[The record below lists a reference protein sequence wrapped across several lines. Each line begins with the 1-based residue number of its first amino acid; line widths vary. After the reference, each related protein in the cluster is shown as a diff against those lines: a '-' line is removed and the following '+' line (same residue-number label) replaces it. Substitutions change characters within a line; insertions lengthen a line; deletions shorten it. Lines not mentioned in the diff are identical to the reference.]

1 MFTTF
6 NVLLLQMQLASV
18 GGRPLMQS
26 SMGGQGQVVPPI
38 KITNTS
44 KAPPGKV
51 AIPNISAGEMFQRNQ
66 PKNKSLTT
74 QPKGIF
80 CNWWGWW

>member
-1 MFTTF
+1 
-6 NVLLLQMQLASV
+6 LQLSSV

-26 SMGGQGQVVPPI
+26 SMGAQGSVVPTI
-38 KITNTS
+38 KLTNQN

-51 AIPNISAGEMFQRNQ
+51 AIPTITAGEVLKRPQ
-66 PKNKSLTT
+66 PKSQSLAP

-80 CNWWGWW
+80 CIWWW